1 MSNTFSTPSVVTTL
15 SQSRLDYNE
24 ALLSL
29 LQNFASAG
37 QPSGA
42 EINSDGTTG
51 LRTGMFWYKSGADT
65 ADGQGR
71 MLVYN
76 GSEFTRNGLAVYKM
90 PSLVAANAA
99 AVASKISYGELVS
112 VGSDALFMVNAAN
125 SGVFQVGG
133 DAVTLSGLTS
143 GQFVRTD
150 ASSTITSNLT
160 FSGTGFVKLPLGND
174 SQRPGTPAAGML
186 RFSNTS
192 GSFEGYDGTDWG
204 EIGGG
209 GAFTDDGTYVFYT
222 GSANVGIGVAQPQ
235 ANLHIKGTGNVL
247 RLETGTLTDAN
258 GVAIRFQQTDTTIIN
273 GQGYG
278 AIEWSG
284 ADTGNDGVR
293 GYIKGVAEGDTGEF
307 AVRIGTQG
315 TGASS
320 PTDRITIDNAGRV
333 GIGTVSPNVTL
344 QVAGNVHLSGG
355 DATIFNRSSNYLA
368 LGANN
373 IEALRILPNTN
384 IGVGVT
390 APTANIHIAG
400 TGPVLKL
407 QTATTTDSSGVGLQ
421 FVQSDTTIVTGQGYG
436 GVEWFGLDANGTG
449 VRGYIR
455 GFAEG
460 DLGEFGI
467 RIATQATGVSAPV
480 DRLYVSNTG
489 RVGIGVAAPTST
501 LDVNGAVTAL
511 LYSGDGGSL
520 SNLVNAYANDGVT
533 LATARGNDHATLL
546 SAQAN
551 DFATFNFARSN
562 DFATLLSAQSNDW
575 ATLLTAR
582 SNDFATFSTLSAND
596 GVTLATA
603 RGNDH
608 VTLLSAQA
616 NDWATFTTLSANDGV
631 TLATARGNDHVT
643 LLSAQ
648 ANDFATFT
656 TLSANDGVTL
666 ATARG
671 NDHATLLSAQAN
683 DFATFNFARS
693 NDHVTLL
700 AAQSN
705 DGATLLTARSNDHIT
720 YTALLDAYRAND
732 YNTLLTAY
740 SNDLATLN
748 TARANDLATLNTARA
763 NDFNSYT
770 TIVASITALDAK
782 FLQSN
787 AATIKATGDLKF
799 NDSIQ
804 LNLGTDNDVEHYFN
818 GTDYYT
824 DINVGANW
832 FLRDGDSA
840 NATRFTFDIDTG
852 NFTAT
857 GDVAAFSDA
866 RLKSNIHTYQN
877 ALATVQQL
885 RGVRYERNNKLNI
898 GVIAQEIQAVLPE
911 VVNTENEY
919 LAVAYGNIIAVLIEA
934 IKELSLK
941 VEKLEK
947 GK

>member
-1 MSNTFSTPSVVTTL
+1 MSNTFSTPSVVTTI

-29 LQNFASAG
+29 LQNFASSG

-51 LRTGMFWYKSGADT
+51 LRTGMLWYKSGADT

-76 GSEFTRNGLAVYKM
+76 GAEFTRNGLAVYKM
-90 PSLVAANAA
+90 PSVVAANAA
-99 AVASKISYGELVS
+99 AVATKISYGELVS
-112 VGSDALFMVNAAN
+112 VGSDALYMVNAAN
-125 SGVFQVGG
+125 NGVFQVGG

-150 ASSTITSNLT
+150 TSSTITGNVT

-174 SQRPGTPAAGML
+174 SQRPGTPTAGML
-186 RFSNTS
+186 RFSNTT
-192 GSFEGYDGTDWG
+192 GSFEGYDGVEWG

-222 GSANVGIGVAQPQ
+222 GSANVGIGVAAPQ

-258 GVAIRFQQTDTTIIN
+258 GVAIRFQQSDTTIIN

-278 AIEWSG
+278 GIEWSG
-284 ADTGNDGVR
+284 ADSGNDGIR
-293 GYIKGVAEGDTGEF
+293 GYIKGVSEGDSGQI
-307 AVRIGTQG
+307 AVRIGTQA
-315 TGASS
+315 TGVSA
-320 PTDRITIDNAGRV
+320 PTDRVTIDSAGRV

-384 IGVGVT
+384 IGIGVT
-390 APTANIHIAG
+390 APTANLHIAG

-407 QTATTTDSSGVGLQ
+407 QTATATDSTGVSLQ
-421 FVQSDTTIVTGQGYG
+421 LIQTDTTIISGQGYG
-436 GVEWFGLDANGTG
+436 GVEWFGLDASGTG
-449 VRGYIR
+449 VRGYVK

-460 DLGEFGI
+460 DSGEFGI
-467 RIATQATGVSAPV
+467 RIATQATGISSPV
-480 DRLYVSNTG
+480 DRVYVSNTG

-511 LYSGDGGSL
+511 LYSGDGGGL

-533 LATARGNDHATLL
+533 LATARGNDHSTLL
-546 SAQAN
+546 SA
-551 DFATFNFARSN
+551 RSN
-562 DFATLLSAQSNDW
+562 DYATYL
-575 ATLLTAR
+575 
-582 SNDFATFSTLSAND
+582 TLSAND

-608 VTLLSAQA
+608 ATLLSAYA
-616 NDWATFTTLSANDGV
+616 NDYATYL
-631 TLATARGNDHVT
+631 
-643 LLSAQ
+643 
-648 ANDFATFT
+648 

-683 DFATFNFARS
+683 DGATLLTARSNDYATLLAAYSNDFATFNSAKANDWATYSTLSANDGATLLTARS
-693 NDHVTLL
+693 NDYATLL

-705 DGATLLTARSNDHIT
+705 DGATLLTARSNDWAT
-720 YTALLDAYRAND
+720 YTTLAAND
-732 YNTLLTAY
+732 YNTLLSAY
-740 SNDLATLN
+740 SNDAVTLLN
-748 TARANDLATLNTARA
+748 ARANDLATFNSASA

-770 TIVASITALDAK
+770 TIINTINDLDAR
-782 FLQSN
+782 FLRSN
-787 AATIKATGDLKF
+787 AAAIKATGDLKL

-818 GTDYYT
+818 GIDYYT
-824 DINVGANW
+824 DINIGANW

-866 RLKSNIHTYQN
+866 RLKSNIHTYEN

-898 GVIAQEIQAVLPE
+898 GVIAQEVQAILPE
-911 VVNTENEY
+911 VVNTDNEY
-919 LAVAYGNIIAVLIEA
+919 LAVSYGNIIAVLIEA
-934 IKELSLK
+934 IKELNLK
-941 VEKLEK
+941 IEKLEK

>member
-1 MSNTFSTPSVVTTL
+1 MSNTFSTPSVVTTI

-76 GSEFTRNGLAVYKM
+76 GAEFTRNGLAVYKM

-99 AVASKISYGELVS
+99 AVATKISYGELVS
-112 VGSDALFMVNAAN
+112 VGSDALYMVNAAN
-125 SGVFQVGG
+125 NGVFQVGG
-133 DAVTLSGLTS
+133 DAITLSGLTS

-150 ASSTITSNLT
+150 TSSTITGNVT

-174 SQRPGTPAAGML
+174 SQRPGTPAPGML

-192 GSFEGYDGTDWG
+192 GSFEGYDGTEWG

-222 GSANVGIGVAQPQ
+222 GSANVGIGVAAPQ

-258 GVAIRFQQTDTTIIN
+258 GVAIRFQQSDTTITN

-307 AVRIGTQG
+307 AVRIGTQSS
-315 TGASS
+315 GASA
-320 PTDRITIDNAGRV
+320 PTDRITVDSAGRV

-355 DATIFNRSSNYLA
+355 DATIFNRSNNYLA

-373 IEALRILPNTN
+373 IEAIRILPNTN
-384 IGVGVT
+384 IGIGVT
-390 APTANIHIAG
+390 APTANLHIAG
-400 TGPVLKL
+400 AGSVLKL
-407 QTATTTDSSGVGLQ
+407 QTATATDSTGVSLQ
-421 FVQSDTTIVTGQGYG
+421 LVQTDTTIISGQGYG
-436 GVEWFGLDANGTG
+436 GVEWFGLDASGTG
-449 VRGYIR
+449 VRGYVK

-460 DLGEFGI
+460 DSGEFGI
-467 RIATQATGVSAPV
+467 RIATQATGISSPV
-480 DRLYVSNTG
+480 DRVYVSNTG
-489 RVGIGVAAPTST
+489 SVGIGVAAPTST

-511 LYSGDGGSL
+511 LYSGDGGGL

-546 SAQAN
+546 SAQ
-551 DFATFNFARSN
+551 SN
-562 DFATLLSAQSNDW
+562 DYATYL
-575 ATLLTAR
+575 
-582 SNDFATFSTLSAND
+582 TLSAND

-608 VTLLSAQA
+608 TTLLSAQ
-616 NDWATFTTLSANDGV
+616 S
-631 TLATARGNDHVT
+631 
-643 LLSAQ
+643 
-648 ANDFATFT
+648 
-656 TLSANDGVTL
+656 
-666 ATARG
+666 
-671 NDHATLLSAQAN
+671 N

-693 NDHVTLL
+693 NDYATLL
-700 AAQSN
+700 SAQSN
-705 DGATLLTARSNDHIT
+705 DGATLLTARSNDWATLLSAQSNDGATLLTARSNDWAT
-720 YTALLDAYRAND
+720 YTTLAAND
-732 YNTLLTAY
+732 YNTLLSAY
-740 SNDLATLN
+740 SNDLVTLN
-748 TARANDLATLNTARA
+748 SARANDLVTFNSARA
-763 NDFNSYT
+763 NDYSTYT
-770 TIVASITALDAK
+770 TLVTTINDLDAR
-782 FLQSN
+782 FLRSN
-787 AATIKATGDLKF
+787 AAAIKATGDLKL

-885 RGVRYERNNKLNI
+885 RGVRYERNNKFNI
-898 GVIAQEIQAVLPE
+898 GVIAQEVQAILPE
-911 VVNTENEY
+911 VVNTDNEY
-919 LAVAYGNIIAVLIEA
+919 LAVSYGNIIAVLIEA

-941 VEKLEK
+941 IEKLEK

>member
-1 MSNTFSTPSVVTTL
+1 MSNTFTTPAVVTTL

-24 ALLSL
+24 SLLTL

-37 QPSGA
+37 QPSGGN
-42 EINSDGTTG
+42 ITTDGTTG
-51 LRTGMFWYKSGADT
+51 LRTGMLWYKSGSDT
-65 ADGQGR
+65 TDGQGR
-71 MLVYN
+71 MLVYD
-76 GSEFTRNGLAVYKM
+76 GTGFTRNGLVTYKM
-90 PSLVAANAA
+90 PSIVAANSAV
-99 AVASKISYGELVS
+99 VASKISYGELVS
-112 VGSDALFMVNAAN
+112 VGTDALYMVNAAN
-125 SGVFQVGG
+125 TGIFQVGS
-133 DAVTLSGLTS
+133 DALTLSGLTS
-143 GQFVRTD
+143 TQFVRTD
-150 ASSTITSNLT
+150 ITSTITANLT
-160 FSGTGFVKLPLGND
+160 FSGSGFVKLPSGND
-174 SQRPGTPAAGML
+174 AQRPTSPVAGMF
-186 RFSNTS
+186 RFNSNS
-192 GSFEGYDGTDWG
+192 SSFEGYDGVEWG
-204 EIGGG
+204 AIGGG
-209 GAFTDDGTYVFYT
+209 GAFTDDGTYVHYT
-222 GSANVGIGVAQPQ
+222 GTANVGIGTATPS
-235 ANLHIKGTGNVL
+235 ANLHVVGTGNIL
-247 RLETGTLTDAN
+247 KLETGTATDAT
-258 GVAIRFQQTDTTIIN
+258 GVTLRLQQTDTTITA

-278 AIEWSG
+278 GVEWAG
-284 ADTGNDGVR
+284 LDTEGSGVR
-293 GYIKGVAEGDTGEF
+293 GYVRGVAEGTSGEF
-307 AVRIGTQG
+307 GLRLATQG
-315 TGASS
+315 SGASA
-320 PTDRITIDNAGRV
+320 PLDRVSISASGNV
-333 GIGTVSPNVTL
+333 GIGVTANTRL
-344 QVAGNVHLSGG
+344 QIAGNVSMSGG
-355 DATIFNRSSNYLA
+355 DATIFNRENFYLA

-373 IEALRILPNTN
+373 NEAIRILPSTN
-384 IGVGVT
+384 VGLGIT
-390 APTANIHIAG
+390 APTANLHVAG
-400 TGPVLKL
+400 TGSIMKL
-407 QTATTTDSSGVGLQ
+407 QTATTTDPNGVSMQ
-421 FVQSDTTIVTGQGYG
+421 FIQSDTTIIATQGYG
-436 GVEWFGLDANGTG
+436 GVEWLGLDTEGSG
-449 VRGYIR
+449 VRGYLK
-455 GFAEG
+455 GFGEG
-460 DLGEFGI
+460 TSGEFGL
-467 RIATQATGVSAPV
+467 RLATQASGASSPV
-480 DRLYVSNTG
+480 DRLYITNIG

-501 LDVNGAVTAL
+501 LDVDGAVTAL
-511 LYSGDGGSL
+511 LYSGDGGGL

-562 DFATLLSAQSNDW
+562 DFAT
-575 ATLLTAR
+575 
-582 SNDFATFSTLSAND
+582 FSTLSAND

-608 VTLLSAQA
+608 ATLLSAQS
-616 NDWATFTTLSANDGV
+616 NDWATLLTARANDFSTFTTLSANDGV

-683 DFATFNFARS
+683 DFAT
-693 NDHVTLL
+693 
-700 AAQSN
+700 
-705 DGATLLTARSNDHIT
+705 LLTARSNDFVT
-720 YTALLDAYRAND
+720 FTTLSAND
-732 YNTLLTAY
+732 GVTLATARGNDHATLLSAQA
-740 SNDLATLN
+740 NDFASFGILSANDGVTLATARGNDHVTLLSAQAN
-748 TARANDLATLNTARA
+748 DFTTFNSARANDH
-763 NDFNSYT
+763 NSYT
-770 TIVASITALDAK
+770 TIIAAISDLDAR
-782 FLQSN
+782 FLRSN

-818 GTDYYT
+818 GVDYYT

-898 GVIAQEIQAVLPE
+898 GVIAQEVQAILPE

-934 IKELSLK
+934 IKELSVK
-941 VEKLEK
+941 IEKLEK

>member
-1 MSNTFSTPSVVTTL
+1 MSNTFSTPSVVTTI

-76 GSEFTRNGLAVYKM
+76 GAEFTRNGLAVYKM

-99 AVASKISYGELVS
+99 AVATKISYGELVS
-112 VGSDALFMVNAAN
+112 VGSDALYMVNAAN
-125 SGVFQVGG
+125 NGVFQVGG
-133 DAVTLSGLTS
+133 DAITLSGLTS

-150 ASSTITSNLT
+150 TSSTITGNVT

-174 SQRPGTPAAGML
+174 SQRPGTPAPGML

-192 GSFEGYDGTDWG
+192 GSFEGYDGTEWG

-222 GSANVGIGVAQPQ
+222 GSANVGIGVAAPQ

-258 GVAIRFQQTDTTIIN
+258 GVAIRFQQSDTTITN

-307 AVRIGTQG
+307 AVRIGTQSS
-315 TGASS
+315 GASA
-320 PTDRITIDNAGRV
+320 PTDRITVDSAGRV

-355 DATIFNRSSNYLA
+355 DATIFNRSNNYLA

-373 IEALRILPNTN
+373 IEAIRILPNTN
-384 IGVGVT
+384 IGIGVT
-390 APTANIHIAG
+390 APTANLHIVGAG
-400 TGPVLKL
+400 SVLKL
-407 QTATTTDSSGVGLQ
+407 QTATATDSTGVSLQ
-421 FVQSDTTIVTGQGYG
+421 LVQTDTTIISGQGYG
-436 GVEWFGLDANGTG
+436 GVEWFGLDASGTG
-449 VRGYIR
+449 VRGYVK

-460 DLGEFGI
+460 DSGEFGI
-467 RIATQATGVSAPV
+467 RIATQATGISSPV
-480 DRLYVSNTG
+480 DRVYVSNTG
-489 RVGIGVAAPTST
+489 SVGIGVAAPTST

-511 LYSGDGGSL
+511 LYSGDGGGL

-546 SAQAN
+546 SAQSNDYATYLTLSANDGVTIATARGNDHTTLLSAQSN

-562 DFATLLSAQSNDW
+562 DYATLLS
-575 ATLLTAR
+575 
-582 SNDFATFSTLSAND
+582 
-596 GVTLATA
+596 
-603 RGNDH
+603 
-608 VTLLSAQA
+608 
-616 NDWATFTTLSANDGV
+616 
-631 TLATARGNDHVT
+631 
-643 LLSAQ
+643 
-648 ANDFATFT
+648 
-656 TLSANDGVTL
+656 
-666 ATARG
+666 
-671 NDHATLLSAQAN
+671 
-683 DFATFNFARS
+683 
-693 NDHVTLL
+693 
-700 AAQSN
+700 AQSN
-705 DGATLLTARSNDHIT
+705 DGATLLTARSNDWATLLSAQSNDGATLLTARSNDWAT
-720 YTALLDAYRAND
+720 YTTLAAND
-732 YNTLLTAY
+732 YNTLLSAY
-740 SNDLATLN
+740 SNDLVTLN
-748 TARANDLATLNTARA
+748 SARANDLVTFNSARA
-763 NDFNSYT
+763 NDYSTYT
-770 TIVASITALDAK
+770 TLVTTINDLDAR
-782 FLQSN
+782 FLRSN
-787 AATIKATGDLKF
+787 AAAIKATGDLKL
-799 NDSIQ
+799 NDNIQ
-804 LNLGTDNDVEHYFN
+804 LNIGTDNDVEHYFN

-885 RGVRYERNNKLNI
+885 RGVRYERNNKFNI
-898 GVIAQEIQAVLPE
+898 GVIAQEVQAILPE
-911 VVNTENEY
+911 VVNTDNEY

-941 VEKLEK
+941 IEKLEK

>member
-1 MSNTFSTPSVVTTL
+1 MSNTFSTPSVVTTI

-76 GSEFTRNGLAVYKM
+76 GAEFTRNGLAVYKM

-99 AVASKISYGELVS
+99 AVATKISYGELVS
-112 VGSDALFMVNAAN
+112 VGSDALYMVNAAN
-125 SGVFQVGG
+125 NGVFQVGG
-133 DAVTLSGLTS
+133 DAITLSGLTS

-150 ASSTITSNLT
+150 TSSTITGNVT

-174 SQRPGTPAAGML
+174 SQRPGTPAPGML

-192 GSFEGYDGTDWG
+192 GSFEGYDGTEWG

-222 GSANVGIGVAQPQ
+222 GSANVGIGVAAPQ

-258 GVAIRFQQTDTTIIN
+258 GVAIRFQQSDTTITN

-307 AVRIGTQG
+307 AVRIGTQE
-315 TGASS
+315 TGASA
-320 PTDRITIDNAGRV
+320 PTDRITVDSAGRV

-355 DATIFNRSSNYLA
+355 DATIFNRSNNYLA

-373 IEALRILPNTN
+373 IEAIRILPNTN
-384 IGVGVT
+384 IGIGVT
-390 APTANIHIAG
+390 APTANLHIAG
-400 TGPVLKL
+400 AGSVLKL
-407 QTATTTDSSGVGLQ
+407 QTATATDSTGVSLQ
-421 FVQSDTTIVTGQGYG
+421 LVQTDTTIISGQGYG
-436 GVEWFGLDANGTG
+436 GVEWFGLDASGTG
-449 VRGYIR
+449 VRGYVK

-460 DLGEFGI
+460 DSGEFGI
-467 RIATQATGVSAPV
+467 RIATQATGISSPV
-480 DRLYVSNTG
+480 DRVYVSNTG
-489 RVGIGVAAPTST
+489 SVGIGVAAPTST

-511 LYSGDGGSL
+511 LYSGDGGGL

-546 SAQAN
+546 SAQSNDYATYLTLSANDGVTIATARGNDHTTLLSAQSN

-562 DFATLLSAQSNDW
+562 DYATLLS
-575 ATLLTAR
+575 
-582 SNDFATFSTLSAND
+582 
-596 GVTLATA
+596 
-603 RGNDH
+603 
-608 VTLLSAQA
+608 
-616 NDWATFTTLSANDGV
+616 
-631 TLATARGNDHVT
+631 
-643 LLSAQ
+643 
-648 ANDFATFT
+648 
-656 TLSANDGVTL
+656 
-666 ATARG
+666 
-671 NDHATLLSAQAN
+671 
-683 DFATFNFARS
+683 
-693 NDHVTLL
+693 
-700 AAQSN
+700 AQSN
-705 DGATLLTARSNDHIT
+705 DGATLLTARSNDWATLLSAQSNDGATLLTARSNDWAT
-720 YTALLDAYRAND
+720 YTTLAAND
-732 YNTLLTAY
+732 YNTLLSAY
-740 SNDLATLN
+740 SNDLVTLN
-748 TARANDLATLNTARA
+748 SARANDLVTFNSARA
-763 NDFNSYT
+763 NDYSTYT
-770 TIVASITALDAK
+770 TLVTTINDLDAR
-782 FLQSN
+782 FLRSN
-787 AATIKATGDLKF
+787 AAAIKATGDLKL
-799 NDSIQ
+799 NDNIQ
-804 LNLGTDNDVEHYFN
+804 LNIGTDNDVEHYFN

-885 RGVRYERNNKLNI
+885 RGVRYERNNKFNI
-898 GVIAQEIQAVLPE
+898 GVIAQEVQAILPE
-911 VVNTENEY
+911 VVNTDNEY

-941 VEKLEK
+941 IEKLEK

>member
-1 MSNTFSTPSVVTTL
+1 MSNTFSTPSVVTTI

-29 LQNFASAG
+29 LQNFASSG

-76 GSEFTRNGLAVYKM
+76 GAEFTRNGLAVYKM

-99 AVASKISYGELVS
+99 AVATKISYGELVS
-112 VGSDALFMVNAAN
+112 VGSDALYMVNAAN
-125 SGVFQVGG
+125 NGVFQVGG

-150 ASSTITSNLT
+150 TSSTITGNVT

-174 SQRPGTPAAGML
+174 SQRPGTPTAGML
-186 RFSNTS
+186 RFSNTT
-192 GSFEGYDGTDWG
+192 GSFEGYDGIEWG

-222 GSANVGIGVAQPQ
+222 GSANVGIGVSQPQ

-258 GVAIRFQQTDTTIIN
+258 GVAIRFQQTDTTITN

-284 ADTGNDGVR
+284 ADVSNDGVR

-307 AVRIGTQG
+307 AVRIGTQAS
-315 TGASS
+315 GASA
-320 PTDRITIDNAGRV
+320 PTDRITVDSAGRV

-355 DATIFNRSSNYLA
+355 DATIFNRSNNYLA

-384 IGVGVT
+384 IGIGVT
-390 APTANIHIAG
+390 APTANLHIAG
-400 TGPVLKL
+400 TGPILKL
-407 QTATTTDSSGVGLQ
+407 QTATATDSTGVSLQ
-421 FVQSDTTIVTGQGYG
+421 LVQTDTTIISGQGYG

-449 VRGYIR
+449 VRGYVK

-460 DLGEFGI
+460 DSGEFGL
-467 RIATQATGVSAPV
+467 RFATQATGISSPV
-480 DRLYVSNTG
+480 DRVYVSNTG

-511 LYSGDGGSL
+511 LYSGDGGGL

-546 SAQAN
+546 SA
-551 DFATFNFARSN
+551 RSN
-562 DFATLLSAQSNDW
+562 DFATYL
-575 ATLLTAR
+575 
-582 SNDFATFSTLSAND
+582 TLSAND

-608 VTLLSAQA
+608 ATLLSAY
-616 NDWATFTTLSANDGV
+616 
-631 TLATARGNDHVT
+631 
-643 LLSAQ
+643 
-648 ANDFATFT
+648 ANDFATYL

-683 DFATFNFARS
+683 DGATLLTARSNDYTTLLAAYSNDFATFNSAKANDWATYTTLSANDGATLLTARS
-693 NDHVTLL
+693 NDYSTLL

-705 DGATLLTARSNDHIT
+705 DGATLLTARSNDWTT
-720 YTALLDAYRAND
+720 YTTLAAND
-732 YNTLLTAY
+732 YNTLISAY
-740 SNDLATLN
+740 SNDAVTL
-748 TARANDLATLNTARA
+748 LNARA
-763 NDFNSYT
+763 NDFTTFNSALANDYT
-770 TIVASITALDAK
+770 TYTTLVTTINDLDAR
-782 FLQSN
+782 FLRSN
-787 AATIKATGDLKF
+787 AAAVKATGDLKL

-818 GTDYYT
+818 GIDYYT
-824 DINVGANW
+824 DINIGANW

-898 GVIAQEIQAVLPE
+898 GVIAQEVQAILPE
-911 VVNTENEY
+911 VVNTDNEY

-934 IKELSLK
+934 IKELNLK
-941 VEKLEK
+941 IEKLEK

>member
-1 MSNTFSTPSVVTTL
+1 MSNTFSTPSVVTTIA
-15 SQSRLDYNE
+15 QSRLDYNE

-51 LRTGMFWYKSGADT
+51 LRTGMLWYKSGSDT
-65 ADGQGR
+65 SDGQGR

-76 GSEFTRNGLAVYKM
+76 GAEFTRNGLAVYKM
-90 PSLVAANAA
+90 PSVVAANAA
-99 AVASKISYGELVS
+99 AVATKISYGELVS
-112 VGSDALFMVNAAN
+112 VGSDALYMVNAAN
-125 SGVFQVGG
+125 NGVFQVGG

-143 GQFVRTD
+143 SQFVRSD
-150 ASSTITSNLT
+150 ISSTVSGNIT
-160 FSGTGFVKLPLGND
+160 FSGTGFVKVPLGND

-192 GSFEGYDGTDWG
+192 GSFEGYDGVEWG

-222 GSANVGIGVAQPQ
+222 GVSNVGIGVSTPQ
-235 ANLHIKGTGNVL
+235 ANLHVKGTGNVL

-258 GVAIRFQQTDTTIIN
+258 GVTLRFQQSDTTIIN

-278 AIEWSG
+278 GIEWSG
-284 ADTGNDGVR
+284 ADAGNDGVR
-293 GYIKGVAEGDTGEF
+293 GYIKGVSEGDSGQI
-307 AVRIGTQG
+307 AVRIGTQA
-315 TGASS
+315 TGVSA
-320 PTDRITIDNAGRV
+320 PTDRVTIDSAGRV

-390 APTANIHIAG
+390 APTANLHIAG

-407 QTATTTDSSGVGLQ
+407 QTATATDSTGVSLQ
-421 FVQSDTTIVTGQGYG
+421 LIQTDTTIISGQGYG
-436 GVEWFGLDANGTG
+436 GVEWFGLDAAGTG
-449 VRGYIR
+449 VRGYVK

-460 DLGEFGI
+460 DSGEFGL
-467 RIATQATGVSAPV
+467 RFATQASGISSPV

-511 LYSGDGGSL
+511 LYSGDGGGL

-546 SAQAN
+546 
-551 DFATFNFARSN
+551 
-562 DFATLLSAQSNDW
+562 
-575 ATLLTAR
+575 TAR
-582 SNDFATFSTLSAND
+582 SNDFATYL
-596 GVTLATA
+596 
-603 RGNDH
+603 
-608 VTLLSAQA
+608 
-616 NDWATFTTLSANDGV
+616 
-631 TLATARGNDHVT
+631 
-643 LLSAQ
+643 
-648 ANDFATFT
+648 

-671 NDHATLLSAQAN
+671 NDHATLLSAYAN
-683 DFATFNFARS
+683 DFATYLTLSANDGVTLATARG
-693 NDHVTLL
+693 NDHSTLL
-700 AAQSN
+700 SAQAN
-705 DGATLLTARSNDHIT
+705 DGATLLTARSNDYTTLLAAYSNDFATFNFAKSNDWST
-720 YTALLDAYRAND
+720 YTTLSANDGATLLTARANDYTTLLAAQSNDGVTLLTARSNDWATYTTLAAND
-732 YNTLLTAY
+732 YNTLISAY
-740 SNDLATLN
+740 SNDSVTLLN
-748 TARANDLATLNTARA
+748 ARANDLATFNSASA

-770 TIVASITALDAK
+770 TIINTINDLDAR
-782 FLQSN
+782 FLRSN
-787 AATIKATGDLKF
+787 AAAIKATGDLRL

-804 LNLGTDNDVEHYFN
+804 LNIGTDNDVEHYFN

-832 FLRDGDSA
+832 YLRDGDSA

-857 GDVAAFSDA
+857 GDVVAFSDA

-898 GVIAQEIQAVLPE
+898 GVIAQEVQAILPE
-911 VVNTENEY
+911 VVNTDNEY

-934 IKELSLK
+934 IKELNLK
-941 VEKLEK
+941 IEKLEK

>member
-1 MSNTFSTPSVVTTL
+1 MSNTFSTPSVVTTI

-29 LQNFASAG
+29 LQNFASSG

-99 AVASKISYGELVS
+99 AVATKISYGELVS
-112 VGSDALFMVNAAN
+112 VGSDALYMVNAAN
-125 SGVFQVGG
+125 NGVFQVGG

-150 ASSTITSNLT
+150 TSSTITGNVT

-174 SQRPGTPAAGML
+174 SQRPGTPAPGML

-192 GSFEGYDGTDWG
+192 GSFEGYDGVEWG

-222 GSANVGIGVAQPQ
+222 GSANVGIGVSDPQ

-247 RLETGTLTDAN
+247 RLETGTAADAN
-258 GVAIRFQQTDTTIIN
+258 GVSLRFQQSDTTIIN

-278 AIEWSG
+278 GIEWSG
-284 ADTGNDGVR
+284 ADSGNDGIR
-293 GYIKGVAEGDTGEF
+293 GYIKGVSEGDSGQI
-307 AVRIGTQG
+307 AVRIGTQA
-315 TGASS
+315 TGVSA
-320 PTDRITIDNAGRV
+320 PTDRVTIDSAGRV

-384 IGVGVT
+384 IGIGVT
-390 APTANIHIAG
+390 APTANLHIAG

-407 QTATTTDSSGVGLQ
+407 QTATATDSTGVSLQ
-421 FVQSDTTIVTGQGYG
+421 LIQTDTTIISGQGYG
-436 GVEWFGLDANGTG
+436 GVEWFGLDASGTG
-449 VRGYIR
+449 VRGYVK

-460 DLGEFGI
+460 DSGEFGI
-467 RIATQATGVSAPV
+467 RIATQATGISSPV
-480 DRLYVSNTG
+480 DRVYVSNTG

-511 LYSGDGGSL
+511 LYSGDGGGL

-533 LATARGNDHATLL
+533 LATARGNDH
-546 SAQAN
+546 S
-551 DFATFNFARSN
+551 
-562 DFATLLSAQSNDW
+562 
-575 ATLLTAR
+575 TLLTAR
-582 SNDFATFSTLSAND
+582 SNDYATYLTLSAND

-608 VTLLSAQA
+608 ATLLSAYA
-616 NDWATFTTLSANDGV
+616 NDYATYL
-631 TLATARGNDHVT
+631 
-643 LLSAQ
+643 
-648 ANDFATFT
+648 

-683 DFATFNFARS
+683 DGATLLTARSNDYATLLAAYSNDFATFNSAKA
-693 NDHVTLL
+693 NDWSTYSTLS
-700 AAQSN
+700 AN
-705 DGATLLTARSNDHIT
+705 DGATLLTARSNDYATLLAAQSNDGSTLLTARSNDWTT
-720 YTALLDAYRAND
+720 YTTLAAND
-732 YNTLLTAY
+732 YNTLLSAY
-740 SNDLATLN
+740 SNDAVTLLN
-748 TARANDLATLNTARA
+748 ARANDLVTFNSASA

-770 TIVASITALDAK
+770 TIINTINDLDAR
-782 FLQSN
+782 FLRSN
-787 AATIKATGDLKF
+787 AAAIKATGDLKL

-818 GTDYYT
+818 GVDYYT
-824 DINVGANW
+824 DINIGANW

-866 RLKSNIHTYQN
+866 RLKSNIHTYEN

-898 GVIAQEIQAVLPE
+898 GVIAQEVQAVLPE
-911 VVNTENEY
+911 VVNTDNEY
-919 LAVAYGNIIAVLIEA
+919 LAVSYGNIIAVLIEA
-934 IKELSLK
+934 IKELNLK
-941 VEKLEK
+941 IEKLEK
-947 GK
+947 GN